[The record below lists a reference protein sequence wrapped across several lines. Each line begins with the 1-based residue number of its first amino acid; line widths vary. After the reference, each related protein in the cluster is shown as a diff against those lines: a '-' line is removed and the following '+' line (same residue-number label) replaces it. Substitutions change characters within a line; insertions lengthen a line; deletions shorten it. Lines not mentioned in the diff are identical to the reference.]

1 MHSKIGTLTSFEIL
15 ICHRGKMSIMVYR
28 FDNGSFPPID
38 QFNAVSYC
46 VSKKYYHLIRMI
58 EKQPKRSSVPN
69 QNYTPPMPFFGG
81 SVADKKHPEGDF
93 LFKVNNKNTRIC

>member
-1 MHSKIGTLTSFEIL
+1 
-15 ICHRGKMSIMVYR
+15 
-28 FDNGSFPPID
+28 
-38 QFNAVSYC
+38 
-46 VSKKYYHLIRMI
+46 MI